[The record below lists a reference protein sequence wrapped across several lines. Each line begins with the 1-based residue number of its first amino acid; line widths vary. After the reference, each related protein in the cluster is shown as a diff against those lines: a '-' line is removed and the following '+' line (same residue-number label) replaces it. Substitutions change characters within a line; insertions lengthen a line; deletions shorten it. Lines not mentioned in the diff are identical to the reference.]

1 MLIVGNFL
9 DCGKVTFLT
18 VEKIIGLIILKTNTN
33 NEIIKT
39 HILDLE
45 QKLSSVVF
53 LCYMKSILYS
63 VEDLNLKCVTTAKG
77 YSHLMKFTV
86 RSYNLLKYL

>member
-1 MLIVGNFL
+1 MLLNGYKSLAFREPFWSLFAENVDCRKFPWLWEIFLIAENFL

-53 LCYMKSILYS
+53 LC
-63 VEDLNLKCVTTAKG
+63 
-77 YSHLMKFTV
+77 
-86 RSYNLLKYL
+86 